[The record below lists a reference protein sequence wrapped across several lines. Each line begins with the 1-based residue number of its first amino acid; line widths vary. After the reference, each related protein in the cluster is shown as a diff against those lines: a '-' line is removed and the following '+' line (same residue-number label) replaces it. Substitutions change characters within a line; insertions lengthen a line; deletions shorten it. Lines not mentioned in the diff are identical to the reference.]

1 MRHTPRW
8 RVRHTP
14 RFHMVL
20 GVDFGKGRRDVAHK
34 LRASYLAAN
43 LPPPREDAED
53 GICGVFQRPGMGK
66 WHEGHLPSRREF
78 CRTSCQERRIRIWP
92 QPGQD
97 VWAASEWM
105 LPS

>member
-1 MRHTPRW
+1 MEENLLVMGTLEKPSA
-8 RVRHTP
+8 
-14 RFHMVL
+14 FL
-20 GVDFGKGRRDVAHK
+20 IDYK
-34 LRASYLAAN
+34 LSALYLAAN
-43 LPPPREDAED
+43 LSPPREDAED
-53 GICGVFQRPGMGK
+53 GIRGVLQRPGIER

-78 CRTSCQERRIRIWP
+78 CRTSCQERRIRICP